1 MIKVPG
7 LVISC
12 LAGLARLVGLAVR
25 NRNYCAFARLAGLA
39 VSLAFTPFDHDKE
52 KYAAIS
58 TFTGPQDHSSEQF
71 LTTIFVLNDKRT

>member
-7 LVISC
+7 LVISR
-12 LAGLARLVGLAVR
+12 LAGLAVR

-39 VSLAFTPFDHDKE
+39 VSLAFTLFAAVLFHDKE

-58 TFTGPQDHSSEQF
+58 TLTGPQDHSSEQF
-71 LTTIFVLNDKRT
+71 LTTILYSNDKRP